1 MSTEEIISA
10 FNEMTEKAQPFDNKD
25 LELAVRRLDDL
36 ATIRRPVP
44 EIEEEYEELRGQI
57 AGILAVE
64 GPRYYLD
71 SDGVK
76 RYAYVVAPEPVEI
89 FTNELIKMK
98 REHLISEEDLDLA
111 APRKASPDGYRRL
124 SSRKYFTNA
133 MIVRTSKLTKGT
145 AHVKFSAPYD
155 AK

>member
-1 MSTEEIISA
+1 MNKEEIISA
-10 FNEMTEKAQPFDNKD
+10 FDEMAAKAQPFDNGD
-25 LELAVRRLDDL
+25 LELSVRRLDEL
-36 ATIRRPVP
+36 AAIRRPDPDV
-44 EIEEEYEELRGQI
+44 EKEYEDLRNWV

-76 RYAYVVAPEPVEI
+76 RYAYVVAPEPVAI
-89 FTNELIKMK
+89 NVDELIKMY
-98 REHLISEEDLDLA
+98 HLGEISLEDLNLA

-133 MIVRTSKLTKGT
+133 MIVRTSKITKGT
-145 AHVKFSAPYD
+145 AHVKFSDPYD